1 MQGLQLGRVQFQPS
15 KRIHGYDDI
24 SRRGIRLATM
34 RPLLDRVQNRRLMDM
49 TQITKVV
56 AVLHVQ
62 TLLLIHFLRGQLD
75 AHRPAAHGPPSTISP
90 GSYCAGGLG
99 SRP

>member
-1 MQGLQLGRVQFQPS
+1 MQGSQLGRVQFQPS
-15 KRIHGYDDI
+15 KRIHCDYDI

-34 RPLLDRVQNRRLMDM
+34 RPSWIVSRIDASWM

-62 TLLLIHFLRGQLD
+62 TLLLIQFLRGQLD
-75 AHRPAAHGPPSTISP
+75 AHRPAAHDRIYHKSNSPPA
-90 GSYCAGGLG
+90 AGGE
-99 SRP
+99 RP